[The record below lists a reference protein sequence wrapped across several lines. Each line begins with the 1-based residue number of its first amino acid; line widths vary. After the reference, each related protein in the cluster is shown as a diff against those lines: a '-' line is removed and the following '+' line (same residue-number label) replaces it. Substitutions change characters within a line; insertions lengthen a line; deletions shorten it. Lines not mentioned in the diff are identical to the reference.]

1 MARETRTEDGQQ
13 RRRRTGSMSAM
24 DDLKLAIPDEV
35 RAKYPDHTFRWLN
48 DTGNRIHN
56 KTVRDDWDKCEGID
70 PVPVGTDAQGKP
82 ILAYLCCKL
91 LKFYEEDQ
99 RAALA
104 VRKQQEQSLM
114 RAIPKGDTAAPV
126 EQETSYVPEGNSIQH
141 EGGYTP

>member
-35 RAKYPDHTFRWLN
+35 RTKYPDHTFRWLN

>member
-1 MARETRTEDGQQ
+1 MARETRNDGEQ
-13 RRRRTGSMSAM
+13 RRRRSGTMSAM
-24 DDLKLAIPDEV
+24 DDLKLAIPEHV

-56 KTVRDDWDKCEGID
+56 KTTRDDWDKCEGID

-91 LKFYEEDQ
+91 LKYYEEDQ

-104 VRKQQEQSLM
+104 VRRQQEQSLM
-114 RAIPKGDTAAPV
+114 RAMPKGDAAASV